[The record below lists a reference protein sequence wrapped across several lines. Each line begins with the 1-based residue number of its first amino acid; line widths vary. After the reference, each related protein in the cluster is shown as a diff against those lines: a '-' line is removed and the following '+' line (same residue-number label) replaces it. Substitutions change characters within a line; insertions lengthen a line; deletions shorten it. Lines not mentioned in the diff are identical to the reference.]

1 MSTLIATDTD
11 QRSPFIDILELTGF
25 QKGLFLFRRIT
36 WPAKQFCFS
45 LSSIAFIRLSI
56 GSLKVNFW
64 GQRANRLPAV
74 AMFHI
79 ESRGRS
85 RRVLKKCDRQGG
97 HRTKGRKDEVG
108 RGGLSSTPPRAL
120 VIFYPPHPNL
130 SKKTNNNDC
139 PSNVNFFLVRHFPL
153 FKGNKASLIHN
164 NFCVFFFW
172 YRCIS

>member
-1 MSTLIATDTD
+1 MLSSVTMVNIPVHNEHPNCNRYWSAKSIHWYSRVNGFSKGAVLI
-11 QRSPFIDILELTGF
+11 SPNNM
-25 QKGLFLFRRIT
+25 
-36 WPAKQFCFS
+36 AKQFCFS

-130 SKKTNNNDC
+130 SKTNKQQRLSVQC
-139 PSNVNFFLVRHFPL
+139 Q
-153 FKGNKASLIHN
+153 
-164 NFCVFFFW
+164 FFFGPTF
-172 YRCIS
+172 SVV